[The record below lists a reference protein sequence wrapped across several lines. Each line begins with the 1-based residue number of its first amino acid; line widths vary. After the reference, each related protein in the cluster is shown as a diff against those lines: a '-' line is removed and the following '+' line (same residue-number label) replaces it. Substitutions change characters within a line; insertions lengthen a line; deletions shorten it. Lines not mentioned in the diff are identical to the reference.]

1 MREEQSIGSKTPGL
15 TAGGQSATLAINELS
30 RELENAGNQV
40 FKFGFGQSPFP
51 VPEEVVE
58 ELRAH
63 SAEKD
68 YLPIRGLP
76 SLREEASAHLERQYG
91 LKGRAQDVLIGP
103 GSKELMFLLQL
114 ALDTDLLIPAPSW
127 VSYAPQAR
135 ILGRSVH
142 LLPTHLEDDWRV
154 DPDILDELCSREPGR
169 SRLLILTDPSN
180 PTGTSHSAD
189 QHQELA
195 AVARKH
201 GIICLSDE
209 IYAGLC
215 YNPGHSSMARWYPEG
230 TVVSTGLSKWCGAG
244 GWRLGVFQFPAEL
257 DWLADGVAVLAS
269 ETFTSVSAPVQYA
282 AVRAYQGSEAIDE
295 YLIAARRV
303 LSALAARVTERLR
316 AAGVAVADPVGGFY
330 VFPDFGSKATALESR
345 GITTSSE
352 LCRRLLDETGVALLP
367 GSSFNLPPTR
377 LTARL
382 AFVDFD
388 GAVALEEAL
397 RQPAGELSDAFVD
410 KHLGNTIQGVE
421 RLCEW
426 LG

>member
-1 MREEQSIGSKTPGL
+1 MIHERSHRSQDSDPGV
-15 TAGGQSATLAINELS
+15 TSATLAINELT
-30 RELENAGNQV
+30 RELEDAGNRV
-40 FKFGFGQSPFP
+40 YKFGFGQSPFP

-68 YLPIRGLP
+68 YLPLRGLP

-91 LKGRAQDVLIGP
+91 IKGRAQDVLIGP

-114 ALDTDLLIPAPSW
+114 GLDADLLIPSPSW

-142 LLPTHLEDDWRV
+142 LLPTHLEDGWRL
-154 DPDILDELCSREPGR
+154 DPDMVDELCSREPGR

-189 QHQELA
+189 QHRALA

-215 YNPGHSSMARWYPEG
+215 YNPGHSSMAQWYPEG

-244 GWRLGVFQFPAEL
+244 GWRLGVFKFPSEL
-257 DWLADGVAVLAS
+257 DWLADRVAVLAS

-282 AVRAYQGSEAIDE
+282 AVRAYRGSEAIDE
-295 YLIAARRV
+295 YLGAARRV
-303 LSALAARVTERLR
+303 LASLATRVTERLR
-316 AAGVAVADPVGGFY
+316 GAGVAVADPAGGFY
-330 VFPDFGSKATALESR
+330 VFPDFGSKAEALEAK

-352 LCRRLLDETGVALLP
+352 MCRVLLDETGVALLP
-367 GSSFNLPPTR
+367 GSSFNLAPTH
-377 LTARL
+377 LAARL

-388 GAVALEEAL
+388 GTAALEAAL
-397 RQPAGELSDAFVD
+397 VHQDAELSDSFVEEF
-410 KHLGNTIQGVE
+410 LGNTLRGVE

-426 LG
+426 LA

>member
-1 MREEQSIGSKTPGL
+1 MLKEHFIGDQETGL
-15 TAGGQSATLAINELS
+15 PSTYLSATLAINELS
-30 RELENAGNQV
+30 REMEDAGNQV

-58 ELRAH
+58 ALRAH
-63 SAEKD
+63 SAESD

-76 SLREEASAHLERQYG
+76 ALREAASAHLKRQYG
-91 LKGRAQDVLIGP
+91 IDGRAEDVLIGP

-114 ALDTDLLIPAPSW
+114 SLDADLIIPAPSW

-135 ILGRSVH
+135 ILGRPVH
-142 LLPTHLEDDWRV
+142 LLPTHLADDWLV
-154 DPDILDELCSREPGR
+154 NPDALDELCSAEPSKR
-169 SRLLILTDPSN
+169 RLLILTDPSN
-180 PTGTSHSAD
+180 PTGTAHSL
-189 QHQELA
+189 HQQKA
-195 AVARKH
+195 IAQVARKH
-201 GIICLSDE
+201 GVICLSDE

-215 YNPGHSSMARWYPEG
+215 YSAGHSSLALSYPEG

-257 DWLADGVAVLAS
+257 DWLRERVAVLAS
-269 ETFTSVSAPVQYA
+269 ETFTSVSSPVQYA
-282 AVRAYQGSEAIDE
+282 AVRAYQGSRAIDE
-295 YLIAARRV
+295 YLATVRLI
-303 LSALAARVTERLR
+303 LAGLASRVTKRLR
-316 AAGVAVADPVGGFY
+316 SAGVAVADPVGGFY
-330 VFPDFGSKATALESR
+330 VFPDFGSKANVLELG
-345 GITTSSE
+345 GITSSSE

-367 GSSFNLPPTR
+367 GASFNLPSTS

-388 GAVALEEAL
+388 GTSALEAA
-397 RQPAGELSDAFVD
+397 RLSPTEDLPDVFFEQFLGKTLEGVD
-410 KHLGNTIQGVE
+410 